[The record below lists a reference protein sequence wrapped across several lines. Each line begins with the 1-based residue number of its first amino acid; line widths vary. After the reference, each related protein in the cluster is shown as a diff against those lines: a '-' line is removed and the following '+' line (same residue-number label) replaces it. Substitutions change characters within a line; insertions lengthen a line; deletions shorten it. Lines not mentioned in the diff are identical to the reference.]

1 MSNENKIGEIGKYFS
16 IPISRRDL
24 FKLAGVTAAGVIL
37 SGSTENNHVDA
48 AEKKS
53 AGTLKYA
60 GKEIP
65 VLYDVDVCVCGG
77 GPSGTAAAVN
87 SARKGAKTVLIER
100 SVALGGLGV
109 IGCVYPFMQTHA
121 PNSDTPYLTELK
133 KRLLAK
139 GIDYDDKVTGQ
150 TWHNPEVLSLIHDE
164 MCEESGV
171 NILYETVLVDALCKD
186 KKIFAVIVQTIAG
199 LAAIKAKTFIDSTGD
214 AYLSRTVGVDYE
226 RGYEKTGNNQPM
238 SFRFEMGGID
248 IEKLYNYVVVELQ
261 EDWCK
266 SELPYFEI
274 AEAMHR
280 KQRYKLEAL
289 MARGVE
295 TGELTQ
301 EEAEYMQ
308 AYAIIGKTGVMSC
321 NFPEIPVKF
330 KSTDPIEYSKAV
342 TYARKMMRNMAN
354 YLVKHLPGFENA
366 YISREAAMLGAR
378 ESWRIKGKYYLV
390 EDDYHNQSRFP
401 DAVCR
406 TAWFIDAHGEKV
418 SEKLPKGGYYEIP
431 YRALISDKISNLI
444 VTGRC
449 ISASF
454 ILQASMRIQPTC
466 ISIGE
471 AAGIAAAYGLRN
483 RVAAN
488 QIDWAAIPANQRS
501 YISEG

>member
-1 MSNENKIGEIGKYFS
+1 MHEIFS

-24 FKLAGVTAAGVIL
+24 FKIAGVTAAGLVL
-37 SGSTENNHVDA
+37 SGSGDTSQVEA
-48 AEKKS
+48 AEKIS
-53 AGTLKYA
+53 GETINYA
-60 GKEIP
+60 GKKIP
-65 VLYDVDVCVCGG
+65 VLYNVDVCVCGG
-77 GPSGTAAAVN
+77 GPSGTAAAIN

-100 SVALGGLGV
+100 GIALGGLGV
-109 IGCVYPFMQTHA
+109 IGCVYPFMQTYA
-121 PNSDTPYLTELK
+121 PNSDTPYLKEVK
-133 KRLLAK
+133 KRLLDK

-150 TWHNPEVLSLIHDE
+150 TWHNPEVLALIYDE
-164 MCEESGV
+164 MCEESRV
-171 NILYETVLVDALCKD
+171 NILYETVLVDALNAGN
-186 KKIFAVIVQTIAG
+186 KITAVIVQTIAG
-199 LAAIKAKTFIDSTGD
+199 LAAVKAKVFIDSTGD
-214 AYLSRTVGVDYE
+214 AYLSRNVGVPYE

-248 IEKLYNYVVVELQ
+248 IEKLYNYVVVELK

-266 SELPYFEI
+266 SELPYLEI

-280 KQRYKLEAL
+280 TQRYKLEEL

-301 EEAEYMQ
+301 EEADYMQ

-342 TYARKMMRNMAN
+342 TYGRKMMRNMSN
-354 YLVKHLPGFENA
+354 YLIKHLPGFENA
-366 YISREAAMLGAR
+366 YISREAVMLGAR
-378 ESWRIKGKYYLV
+378 ESWRIKGKYYMV
-390 EDDYHNQSRFP
+390 EDDYHNQSKFP

-418 SEKLPKGGYYEIP
+418 SEKLPKGAFYESP
-431 YRALISDKISNLI
+431 YRSLITDKISNLI

-466 ISIGE
+466 MSIGE
-471 AAGIAAAYGLRN
+471 AAGIAAAYGLKN
-483 RVAAN
+483 NIAAN
-488 QIDWAAIPANQRS
+488 QIDWAKIPANQRS
-501 YISEG
+501 YVSEG

>member
-1 MSNENKIGEIGKYFS
+1 MDFR
-16 IPISRRDL
+16 IPISRRD
-24 FKLAGVTAAGVIL
+24 FMKLAGLTTAGVL
-37 SGSTENNHVDA
+37 LNGATEHVEA
-48 AEKKS
+48 AEKVNGAKI
-53 AGTLKYA
+53 KYA

-65 VLYDVDVCVCGG
+65 VLYDVDICVCGG
-77 GPSGTAAAVN
+77 GPSGTAAAICA
-87 SARKGAKTVLIER
+87 ARNGAKVVLIER
-100 SVALGGLGV
+100 GIALGGLAV
-109 IGCVYPFMQTHA
+109 LGCVYPFMRTFA
-121 PNSDTPYLTELK
+121 PNSDTPYLAEVK
-133 KRLLAK
+133 RRLLAK
-139 GIDYDDKVTGQ
+139 GIDYDDKVTGR
-150 TWHNPEVLSLIHDE
+150 TWHNPEVLSLIYDE
-164 MCEESGV
+164 LCEESGV
-171 NILYETVLVDALCKD
+171 NILYETVLVDALTSGN
-186 KKIFAVIVQTIAG
+186 KITTCIVQTIAG

-214 AYLSRTVGVDYE
+214 AYLSRTVGVPHE
-226 RGYEKTGNNQPM
+226 RGYEKTGNNQPL

-248 IEKLYNYVVVELQ
+248 IDKLYNYVAIELQ

-266 SELPYFEI
+266 SKPPHFEI

-280 KQRYKLEAL
+280 TQRYKLEAF

-308 AYAIIGKTGVMSC
+308 AFTIIGKEGVMSC

-342 TYARKMMRNMAN
+342 SYGRKMIRNMSN
-354 YLVKHLPGFENA
+354 YLVKHLPGFEHA
-366 YISREAAMLGAR
+366 YISREATMLGAR

-418 SEKLPKGGYYEIP
+418 SERLPEGGFYEIP
-431 YRALISDKISNLI
+431 YRSLVTEKISNLI
-444 VTGRC
+444 VTRRC

-466 ISIGE
+466 MSIGE
-471 AAGIAAAYGLRN
+471 AAGIAAAYGLKN
-483 RVAAN
+483 N
-488 QIDWAAIPANQRS
+488 IPANVIEWDKIPKNVRS
-501 YISEG
+501 YVSQE